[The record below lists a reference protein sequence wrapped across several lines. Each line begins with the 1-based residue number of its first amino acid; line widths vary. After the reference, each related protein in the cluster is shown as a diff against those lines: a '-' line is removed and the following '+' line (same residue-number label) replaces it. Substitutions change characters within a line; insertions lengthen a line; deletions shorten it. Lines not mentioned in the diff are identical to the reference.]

1 MTIVNGYAALADLK
15 ARLNLTSSDATRDA
29 ALERQIT
36 AASRAIDRHCGRRFY
51 LDSVA
56 TTRVYRTP
64 VDTLELA
71 VDDIGDATGVAVATD
86 EDGDGAFETAWL
98 ASDFYLGPLNADKGL
113 PDVRPFT
120 RVICSST
127 VRPFRRLWGSSTRP
141 TVQVTAKFGW
151 PGAAVA
157 GGVAAAPADVV
168 EATLLKA
175 ARLARRKDSPEGV
188 AGSSDTGVVRISKY
202 EDPDVVLL
210 LADLVRFDGPSGMA
224 GIG

>member
-1 MTIVNGYAALADLK
+1 MSIVNGYASLTDLK
-15 ARLNLTSSDATRDA
+15 DRLGITVSTRDA
-29 ALERQIT
+29 ALERAIT
-36 AASRAIDRHCGRRFY
+36 AASRAVDRHTGRRFW
-51 LDSVA
+51 LDAAA

-64 VDTLELA
+64 VDTLELT
-71 VDDIGDATGVAVATD
+71 VDDIGDPAGVQLATD
-86 EDGDGAFETAWL
+86 EDGDGTFETSWL
-98 ASDFYLGPLNADKGL
+98 ASDFYLAPLNADKGL

-120 RVICSST
+120 SVVCSST

-141 TVQVTAKFGW
+141 TVQVTARFGW
-151 PGAAVA
+151 PGAVVTQ
-157 GGVAAAPADVV
+157 GVAAAPADVV

-175 ARLARRKDSPEGV
+175 ARLVRRKDSPEGV
-188 AGSSDTGVVRISKY
+188 AGTSDTGVVRVSKY